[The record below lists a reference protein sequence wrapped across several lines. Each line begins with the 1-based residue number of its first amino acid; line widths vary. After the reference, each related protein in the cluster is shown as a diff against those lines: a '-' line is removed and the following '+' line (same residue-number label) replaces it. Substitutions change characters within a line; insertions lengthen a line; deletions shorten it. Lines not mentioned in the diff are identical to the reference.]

1 MLEIVQDILAAEGK
15 AEKIIQKAKDESAK
29 IRAQA
34 DTTAESMLRD
44 SREDAR
50 RLAGERLEKAREST
64 KEETAMSLREE
75 EQRIKR
81 FADTHQDEI
90 GQVVDE
96 IVELIASGLAAD
108 RR

>member
-15 AEKIIQKAKDESAK
+15 AEKIIQKARDESAK

-50 RLAGERLEKAREST
+50 KLAGERLEKAREST

-90 GQVVDE
+90 DQVVDE